1 MVREINNEFIT
12 GLTPIHPPNRLG
24 VMGDIAKVNCAT
36 CHQGVNKPLY
46 GAQMLKAHP
55 ELSGPNAL
63 KDAMEIRGP
72 GKPIAPQSQGPE
84 PTPSPTSFLK
94 GSASTGQLEGHAVAR
109 AN

>member
-12 GLTPIHPPNRLG
+12 GLTPIHPANRLG

-63 KDAMEIRGP
+63 KDAMEI
-72 GKPIAPQSQGPE
+72 KTA
-84 PTPSPTSFLK
+84 PSPVSPAKSTEAD
-94 GSASTGQLEGHAVAR
+94 SAVPADMKQSAAQSPTRV
-109 AN
+109 N